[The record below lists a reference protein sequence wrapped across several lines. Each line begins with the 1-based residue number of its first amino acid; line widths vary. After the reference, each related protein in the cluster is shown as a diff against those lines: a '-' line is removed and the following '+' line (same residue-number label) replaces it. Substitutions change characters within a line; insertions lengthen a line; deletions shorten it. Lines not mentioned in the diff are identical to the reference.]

1 MINPRFAGQAAGPF
15 RFAFPIIAGGGIV
28 GGTLYYRSQHNKAA
42 AAAAA
47 SSEKTTHNK
56 AHAAAKRDKEGLS
69 GAGIGGTA
77 VTGGHETGQIG
88 SGVATATS
96 SPDRKVDTDAP
107 LEKLPSGGVGG
118 GVGGGGANVRAIEMS
133 ANGSSQRPSDTESA
147 YFNMSTGGGN
157 AKPSSS
163 NSPSNSFSSS
173 SSSSSSSSPSPSK
186 GGGGNGDDAGN
197 SSLKAR
203 AGASPST
210 SLQQPESVDAKHLSR
225 SYPQPG
231 TKTDNQH
238 GSSSDSPSTQLS
250 ASQRLQ
256 SAFGQ
261 GGASAGDPGDS
272 LRKYHDTRIESHRT
286 DIPSKRPQ
294 MRSDS

>member
-15 RFAFPIIAGGGIV
+15 RFAFPIITGAGIV
-28 GGTLYYRSQHNKAA
+28 GGTLYYRSQHKK

-96 SPDRKVDTDAP
+96 SPERRVDTDAP

-118 GVGGGGANVRAIEMS
+118 GVGAGGANVRAIEMT
-133 ANGSSQRPSDTESA
+133 ANGSSQRPSDTEAA
-147 YFNMSTGGGN
+147 YFNVSTGGGGN
-157 AKPSSS
+157 SVSPSS
-163 NSPSNSFSSS
+163 NSPSASSSSFSSS
-173 SSSSSSSSPSPSK
+173 PSK
-186 GGGGNGDDAGN
+186 NGGYDGDDAGD

-231 TKTDNQH
+231 AKTDDQH
-238 GSSSDSPSTQLS
+238 GSSSGSSPTKLA

-256 SAFGQ
+256 GVFGQ
-261 GGASAGDPGDS
+261 GGASAGDPGQS
-272 LRKYHDTRIESHRT
+272 LRKYHDTKVESHRT

>member
-15 RFAFPIIAGGGIV
+15 RFAFPIITGGGIV
-28 GGTLYYRSQHNKAA
+28 GGTLYYRSQHKK

-118 GVGGGGANVRAIEMS
+118 GVGAGGANVRAIEMT
-133 ANGSSQRPSDTESA
+133 ANGSSQRPSDTEAA
-147 YFNMSTGGGN
+147 YFNMSTGGGGN
-157 AKPSSS
+157 SASPSSS
-163 NSPSNSFSSS
+163 SPSI
-173 SSSSSSSSPSPSK
+173 SSSSSSSSPSK
-186 GGGGNGDDAGN
+186 GGGDDGDNAGD

-203 AGASPST
+203 AGASPTT
-210 SLQQPESVDAKHLSR
+210 SLQQPDSS
-225 SYPQPG
+225 
-231 TKTDNQH
+231 
-238 GSSSDSPSTQLS
+238 GSSSTKLS

-256 SAFGQ
+256 GVFGQ
-261 GGASAGDPGDS
+261 GGASAGDPGQS
-272 LRKYHDTRIESHRT
+272 LRKYHDTKIESHRT